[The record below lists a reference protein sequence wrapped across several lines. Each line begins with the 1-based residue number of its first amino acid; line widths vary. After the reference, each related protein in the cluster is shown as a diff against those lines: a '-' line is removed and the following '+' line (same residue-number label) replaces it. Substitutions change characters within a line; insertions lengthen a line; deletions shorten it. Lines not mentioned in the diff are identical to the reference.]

1 MAQIFHR
8 SANTLA
14 RASIIGVV
22 VVVSV
27 LLWAALEIQRSPYA
41 TYQGVAH
48 VQPVPFSHQHH
59 VGGDGIDCRYCH
71 TSVEVSNFAG
81 IPPTK
86 TCMNCHSQIW
96 TNAPILEPVRQSF
109 QTGQSLEWIRV
120 HDLPDFVYFN
130 HSIHVNKGVG
140 CKSCHGP
147 IDEMPLTYAENSLQM
162 EWCLNCHRAPEK
174 FLRPRDQVFN
184 MKYEEPSSE
193 HPVKLA
199 DGTVFTDQIALGTE
213 LKKRYQVRTVQDIT
227 SCSTCHR

>member
-1 MAQIFHR
+1 MAQIFQR
-8 SANTLA
+8 STNTVSRL
-14 RASIIGVV
+14 SIIGAV
-22 VVVSV
+22 VVVSL
-27 LLWAALEIQRSPYA
+27 LLWAALEMQRSPYA
-41 TYQGVAH
+41 TYQHVAQ

-59 VGGDGIDCRYCH
+59 VQGDGIDCRYCH

-96 TNAPILEPVRQSF
+96 TNAPMLEPVRQSF
-109 QTGQSLEWIRV
+109 QTGNSLEWIRV

-140 CKSCHGP
+140 CKSCHGAV
-147 IDEMPLTYAENSLQM
+147 DRMPLTWEENSLQM

-184 MKYEEPSSE
+184 MKYQEPSSDN
-193 HPVKLA
+193 PVKLA

-213 LKKRYQVRTVQDIT
+213 LKKRYHVRTVEDIT